1 MYAILFF
8 LDALVLSKF
17 ILRWVTSS
25 FWVTQMFI
33 LDAFNRWQNLI
44 SASHKTLF
52 FLPNLIIEDKTSSS
66 FWRIR
71 FLASWKWCYQCDQ
84 DAAVFLE
91 QNPVSYSSVGPAVV
105 EEMDGDAVI
114 CQCRRTG
121 GSEVIPRPNANR
133 VLGSGQACMTPN
145 RTIMHWNKLLQNSV
159 RQLEDGHLTASVRQ
173 FGYEVFNPPQAPER
187 NIVLLSHM
195 GRSEIWVCTIVEW
208 KQQKKTVTLGR
219 ISKKQKIDLEGQEVV
234 HWIRTAIW

>member
-114 CQCRRTG
+114 CQ
-121 GSEVIPRPNANR
+121 SEGWGCLLVVTTFEFAQLPRGHILCLTVDPTWSL
-133 VLGSGQACMTPN
+133 VCSGLT
-145 RTIMHWNKLLQNSV
+145 SV
-159 RQLEDGHLTASVRQ
+159 RVDLSLDFACPPPTPGST
-173 FGYEVFNPPQAPER
+173 GYV
-187 NIVLLSHM
+187 
-195 GRSEIWVCTIVEW
+195 
-208 KQQKKTVTLGR
+208 
-219 ISKKQKIDLEGQEVV
+219 
-234 HWIRTAIW
+234 